1 MYFIDIENID
11 VHVLYIKPES
21 WTVEEER
28 ETQLRDGVE
37 VCLLTSRQWYWLF
50 FKVFDNTFPLNSHW
64 VIINITFLSE

>member
-11 VHVLYIKPES
+11 VPVLDIKPES

-37 VCLLTSRQWYWLF
+37 VFSHQPPVVLAIF
-50 FKVFDNTFPLNSHW
+50 FKFL
-64 VIINITFLSE
+64 IIHSL